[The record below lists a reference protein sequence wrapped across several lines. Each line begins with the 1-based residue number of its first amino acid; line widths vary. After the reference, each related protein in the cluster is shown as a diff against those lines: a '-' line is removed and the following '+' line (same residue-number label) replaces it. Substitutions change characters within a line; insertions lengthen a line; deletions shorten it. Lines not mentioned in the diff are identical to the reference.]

1 MSRASAVLAR
11 LRVPLGFGVGA
22 AALWLAQPTMA
33 TVVAGGIIA
42 CAGEA
47 LRVWAAGH
55 LIKSR
60 EVTSSGPYRL
70 VAHPLYVGS
79 SIMGAGVAIG
89 SNSSVVSGLVAAY
102 LAVTI
107 TAAIRN
113 EEEFLRRRF
122 GERYERYQRSGASV
136 DGGAIDDSTA
146 ARRFS
151 IRRAVENHEPRALV
165 GLAAAILLLLLKA
178 TYNGSLGGA
187 VGP

>member
-1 MSRASAVLAR
+1 MSGASGVLAR

-22 AALWLAQPTMA
+22 VALWLAQPTSA
-33 TVVAGGIIA
+33 TVLAGAVIA

-89 SNSSVVSGLVAAY
+89 ANSLVVAGLVVAY
-102 LAVTI
+102 LAATI

-122 GERYERYQRSGASV
+122 GDEYERYQR
-136 DGGAIDDSTA
+136 GGAGGEGGGVDDSATP
-146 ARRFS
+146 RRFS
-151 IRRAVENHEPRALV
+151 IGRAVQNHEPRAV
-165 GLAAAILLLLLKA
+165 AGLAAAILLLLLKA
-178 TYNGSLGGA
+178 TYNGWFGGR
-187 VGP
+187 